1 MRAITA
7 ITGRGAL
14 AGLAVAAI
22 LAATGS
28 AALAAEAPPAA
39 EVPAPPKASV
49 AFNGRTARLGGPGLL
64 VGLRCEGLD
73 GEGCTGS
80 LALAVAGIVHK
91 APFSIADG
99 SRQIVVVP
107 LGDDGDAVAAMTSAT
122 AQATAVTVQA
132 SGASARVERTLK
144 VK

>member
-1 MRAITA
+1 MR
-7 ITGRGAL
+7 GMLQSRGKGAL
-14 AGLAVAAI
+14 AALAVAAT
-22 LAATGS
+22 LVVAPVALGAEATAPTAPEVAPQKAAAT
-28 AALAAEAPPAA
+28 
-39 EVPAPPKASV
+39 
-49 AFNGRTARLGGPGLL
+49 FNGRTAKLGGPGLL
-64 VGLRCEGLD
+64 VGLRCHGLD

-80 LALAVAGIVHK
+80 LAVGIGGIVHK
-91 APFSIADG
+91 APFSIADD

-132 SGASARVERTLK
+132 SGASATVERSLK